1 MGTDFVS
8 LEAASGIALLLGAAA
23 ALIWA
28 NTDTTGYASWW
39 GRTLTIGSGDLAI
52 TETLVHWVNDALMT
66 IFFFVVGLE
75 IKRELV
81 TGELRETS
89 RAALPAIAAIGGM
102 VVPAVV
108 YVLLNLGGTGLD
120 GWAIPMAT
128 DIAFAVGVLAILGA
142 RVPSSLKVFLLT
154 LAIVDD
160 IGAIIVIALFYSSG
174 VEPLWLLGGVAVVV
188 LVLLMSRLGI
198 DRPLAYV
205 IPGALLWLCLYEA
218 GIEATLAG
226 VVLGLLTPALPR
238 RGRPVLER
246 LESALHPV
254 SSFVIVPLFALAN
267 AGVVLIARRD
277 RPRVGQPGDH
287 RRRGGPRRR
296 QVRRHLRRVGA
307 RAAPPHRSSPGRPRA
322 RAHLRRGHP
331 GGHRLHRVAVHHR
344 PGLPGSGHRRRQDRG
359 PGRVRARRPHRNGG
373 PAGRAARRRDAAT
386 ESTRV
391 KEMQWR
397 RGRMAGTPQRN
408 RPE

>member
-1 MGTDFVS
+1 MS
-8 LEAASGIALLLGAAA
+8 LEAASGIVLLLGAAA

-81 TGELRETS
+81 TGELRDTS

-160 IGAIIVIALFYSSG
+160 IGAIVVIALFYSSG

-188 LVLLMSRLGI
+188 LVLA
-198 DRPLAYV
+198 DVA
-205 IPGALLWLCLYEA
+205 A
-218 GIEATLAG
+218 
-226 VVLGLLTPALPR
+226 
-238 RGRPVLER
+238 
-246 LESALHPV
+246 
-254 SSFVIVPLFALAN
+254 
-267 AGVVLIARRD
+267 RD
-277 RPRVGQPGDH
+277 RPTARLRRPG
-287 RRRGGPRRR
+287 RAPVVVPLRGGHRAHARGRGVGTAHACAPPTRPS
-296 QVRRHLRRVGA
+296 GA
-307 RAAPPHRSSPGRPRA
+307 RAARVGPAPGVELRDRA
-322 RAHLRRGHP
+322 RCSRSPMPAWC
-331 GGHRLHRVAVHHR
+331 
-344 PGLPGSGHRRRQDRG
+344 S
-359 PGRVRARRPHRNGG
+359 RATRSTTRW
-373 PAGRAARRRDAAT
+373 PAG
-386 ESTRV
+386 
-391 KEMQWR
+391 
-397 RGRMAGTPQRN
+397 
-408 RPE
+408 